1 MFLCESCGYRSP
13 KWMGFCPQCRQST
26 PLVETARPK
35 HTRPG
40 SGPQA
45 QPVSKLRVGDMSRRP
60 AGMPE
65 FDRVLGGGVVEGSVI
80 LLGGE
85 PGIGKSTLLLQLAG
99 AVAAGGGR
107 VLIATAEESA
117 QQVALRADRL
127 GVGGDQVLLVAEDDV
142 DKILAASD
150 ECRPDLIVI
159 DSIQM
164 VRVEELDSAPGSVAQ
179 VRESAARLASHAKSQ
194 GVATVLVGHVTKDG
208 GLAGPKLLEHM
219 VDVVLSLEGDP
230 DRGFRA
236 LRSFKNRFGPTHV
249 VALFDMESEGMV
261 AISDPSEAFL
271 ADWQTDVPGTV
282 VFPTVE
288 GRRSILVEVQALVVP
303 SSAPQPRRAVRGLEP
318 TRVHQVLAVLDRHC
332 RIRLGQFEVYVNVVG
347 GWSIEDPGSDLPVAL
362 ALASSALDRPLGS
375 VAAWGEVGLS
385 GEVRPVPFAQRREEE
400 ANRLGVTR
408 VVRPLERL
416 RLIEALSGLG
426 LSTSATPS

>member
-35 HTRPG
+35 HSKSG
-40 SGPQA
+40 MGPQA
-45 QPVSKLRVGDMSRRP
+45 QPVSKLTVGDMSRSP

-99 AVAAGGGR
+99 AIAAGGGR

-142 DKILAASD
+142 DKILAAAD
-150 ECRPDLIVI
+150 ECRPDLIII

-179 VRESAARLASHAKSQ
+179 VRESAARLARHAKSQ

-261 AISDPSEAFL
+261 PISDPSEAFL

-400 ANRLGVTR
+400 ANRLGVKR

-426 LSTSATPS
+426 LSTSAAPN

>member
-1 MFLCESCGYRSP
+1 
-13 KWMGFCPQCRQST
+13 
-26 PLVETARPK
+26 
-35 HTRPG
+35 
-40 SGPQA
+40 
-45 QPVSKLRVGDMSRRP
+45 MSRSP

-99 AVAAGGGR
+99 AIAAGGRR

-127 GVGGDQVLLVAEDDV
+127 GVGGDEVLLVAEDDV

-150 ECRPDLIVI
+150 ECRPDLIIV

-179 VRESAARLASHAKSQ
+179 VRESAARLARHAKTR

-249 VALFDMESEGMV
+249 VALFDMESEGMIP
-261 AISDPSEAFL
+261 ISDPSEAFL

-332 RIRLGQFEVYVNVVG
+332 RLRLGQFEVYVNVVG

-362 ALASSALDRPLGS
+362 ALASSALDQPLGS

-385 GEVRPVPFAQRREEE
+385 GEVRPVPHATRREEE
-400 ANRLGVTR
+400 AGRLGVGR
-408 VVRPLERL
+408 MVRPLERL
-416 RLIEALSGLG
+416 RLIDALAELG
-426 LSTSATPS
+426 LSTSAAPS